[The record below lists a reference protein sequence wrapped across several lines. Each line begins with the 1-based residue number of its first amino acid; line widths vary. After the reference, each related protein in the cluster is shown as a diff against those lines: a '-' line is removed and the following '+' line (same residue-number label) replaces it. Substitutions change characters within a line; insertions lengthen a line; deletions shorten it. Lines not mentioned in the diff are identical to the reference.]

1 MKGLPNVLLP
11 LALVGAL
18 APAATGQVSAL
29 VAHWDFAET
38 SGTTLADGSGNG
50 LDLTLSGGVVLGSA
64 GAHASTGSAAEFD
77 ASTQGLGRVANQVPL
92 SGMRDNFSVAAWV
105 RVEPGAPSAIRRVFG
120 CGGAGW
126 SCGVTAN
133 GYRFTTKGIQDF
145 DLGVAYPQ
153 STWFHY
159 ALVFDAAH
167 DAHFYLDG
175 ALVGTVNGGG
185 PSNAPSGD
193 WLLGSWNGS
202 IEFWHGAVDDVQ
214 VYEGSLTAAEVAF
227 LYQNPG
233 STVSPAQGQIFCA
246 GDGSASSCPCGN
258 LGASDEGCGNSTG
271 LGGHL
276 GAFGTLSMTAGN
288 LELLGERLPWSEA
301 WSRRRAK
308 LPHAVGTLLCVQQ
321 TAATRRDAAACDADL
336 PRGQRVSTGHPSILV
351 APRCALLPR
360 ACVCGCISL
369 HGTTGLPEYSVKLRP
384 SAEKAQPTC
393 SWILSG
399 FGPSCSPS
407 GEAVAMVW
415 KRSCCSHTRLSE

>member
-1 MKGLPNVLLP
+1 MKGLLNALLP

-77 ASTQGLGRVANQVPL
+77 ANTQGLGRVANQVPL

-105 RVEPGAPSAIRRVFG
+105 RVEPGGPSAIRRIFG

-159 ALVFDAAH
+159 AVVFDGAH

-175 ALVGTVNGGG
+175 AHVGTVNGGG

-193 WLLGSWNGS
+193 WLLGSWNGTV
-202 IEFWHGAVDDVQ
+202 EFWHGAMDDVQ

-227 LYQNPG
+227 LHQNPG

-276 GAFGTLSMTAGN
+276 GAFGTLSMAAGN
-288 LELLGERLPWSEA
+288 LELLGERLP
-301 WSRRRAK
+301 
-308 LPHAVGTLLCVQQ
+308 PGQ
-321 TAATRRDAAACDADL
+321 TAILFGGFSTLNSGNGVLFGDGLRCAGDPVQRLGVRPIDAA
-336 PRGQRVSTGHPSILV
+336 G
-351 APRCALLPR
+351 
-360 ACVCGCISL
+360 
-369 HGTTGLPEYSVKLRP
+369 
-384 SAEKAQPTC
+384 SAR
-393 SWILSG
+393 WL
-399 FGPSCSPS
+399 GP
-407 GEAVAMVW
+407 AVAAMGGWQAGQTWRLQVW
-415 KRSCCSHTRLSE
+415 YSDVLGSPCGLGFNTSQGLELVLTP